1 MKRFLLILFVSLFV
15 LSLFGCTGKGE
26 LPRLSLMDKDVLLE
40 KLTELGV
47 KIPEG
52 LSTEDFKV
60 NELVAELEK
69 EPDKVFVAD
78 WTNLTDLTEQVRT
91 AVKLYYGDK
100 LPLE

>member
-47 KIPEG
+47 QIPEG
-52 LSTEDFKV
+52 LSTDDFKV

-69 EPDKVFVAD
+69 EPDKVFVTD

>member
-1 MKRFLLILFVSLFV
+1 MKRFLLILFVSLFA

-60 NELVAELEK
+60 NEK